1 MLGMTGEYMDY
12 EFAERRAVARSVVRA
27 VRCPV
32 TVNCTHTT
40 LDGALALAKAANG
53 DGASAVTVSPPP
65 FFHRPP
71 SDVREFLLRFG
82 ERMGGEVPLVL
93 YNLPSCSDW
102 ISYETAE
109 ELLASGM
116 YGGMKDASGDGKYFE
131 RLVGLKKLVTYRL
144 YVGNDE
150 LFGAALRRGADGAFS
165 GCAGAVP
172 ELMLALAEAVREG
185 DEDAAR
191 RWEGELKEYLKWVE
205 RFPPPQALRETL
217 AERCLN
223 VGPEGAPMGEAN
235 RQRLRE
241 FRGWL
246 GEWLERLPKREIA
259 SLGV

>member
-1 MLGMTGEYMDY
+1 MTGEYMDY
-12 EFAERRAVARSVVRA
+12 EFAERRAVARSVARA

-40 LDGALALAKAANG
+40 LEGALELAKGACG
-53 DGASAVTVSPPP
+53 EGASAVTISPPP

-82 ERMGGEVPLVL
+82 ERMSGAVPLVL
-93 YNLPSCSDW
+93 YNPPSCSDW

-116 YGGMKDASGDGKYFE
+116 YAGMKDASGDGKYFD

-150 LFGAALRRGADGAFS
+150 LFAAALRRGADGAFS

-172 ELMLALAEAVREG
+172 ELALALAEAIREG
-185 DEDAAR
+185 EEDAAR

-205 RFPPPQALRETL
+205 RFPAPQALRETL

-223 VGPEGAPMGEAN
+223 VGPEGSPIGEAN

-241 FRGWL
+241 FREWL

-259 SLGV
+259 SLRV